1 MNLLTAGGLV
11 RILPKRRI
19 IYRETGQTITGA
31 FFGAGADVINLMS
44 YKSR

>member
-19 IYRETGQTITGA
+19 INRETGQTITEA
-31 FFGAGADVINLMS
+31 FGAGADVINLMS